1 MPMVDPSQLTKIL
14 KEAMK
19 GGKYTI
25 GAKEAMGSMKGTK
38 AIICTRSLP
47 AQLGAK
53 LREEAKKHDV
63 AVVDVGISS
72 VELARMVG
80 RPFRVS
86 ALALR
91 SVGDADL
98 KLLVR

>member
-1 MPMVDPSQLTKIL
+1 MQMVEPSQLSKIL
-14 KEAMK
+14 KDAMK

-25 GAKEAMGSMKGTK
+25 GAKEAMSSMKGTK
-38 AIICTRSLP
+38 AIVCTRSLP

-53 LREEAKKHDV
+53 LRDEAKKHDV
-63 AVVDVGISS
+63 AVIDVGISS

-98 KLLVR
+98 KLLAR

>member
-1 MPMVDPSQLTKIL
+1 MVEPSLLSKIL
-14 KEAMK
+14 KDSMK

-25 GAKEAMGSMKGTK
+25 GAKEAMASMKGTK
-38 AIICTRSLP
+38 AVICTRSLP

-53 LREEAKKHDV
+53 LRDEAKKQDV
-63 AVVDVGISS
+63 AVVDVGLTS
-72 VELARMVG
+72 VELARMIG

-91 SVGDADL
+91 SLGDGDL
-98 KLLVR
+98 KQLVR

>member
-1 MPMVDPSQLTKIL
+1 MVEPSQLSKIL
-14 KEAMK
+14 KDSMK

-25 GAKEAMGSMKGTK
+25 GAKEAMASMKGTK
-38 AIICTRSLP
+38 AIVCTRSLP

-53 LREEAKKHDV
+53 LRDEAKKHGV
-63 AVVDVGISS
+63 AVVDVGLTS
-72 VELARMVG
+72 VELARMIG

-91 SVGDADL
+91 SLGDGDL
-98 KLLVR
+98 KQLVR

>member
-1 MPMVDPSQLTKIL
+1 MVEPSQLSKIL
-14 KEAMK
+14 KDAMK
-19 GGKYTI
+19 GGMYTI

-53 LREEAKKHDV
+53 LRDEAKKHDV
-63 AVVDVGISS
+63 AVVDLGISS
-72 VELARMVG
+72 VELARMIG

-98 KLLVR
+98 KQLVK

>member
-1 MPMVDPSQLTKIL
+1 MVEPSQLSKIL
-14 KEAMK
+14 KDAMK

-53 LREEAKKHDV
+53 LRDEAKKHDV
-63 AVVDVGISS
+63 AVIDVGISS
-72 VELARMVG
+72 VELARMIG

-86 ALALR
+86 TLALR
-91 SVGDADL
+91 SVGEADL
-98 KLLVR
+98 KLLAR

>member
-1 MPMVDPSQLTKIL
+1 MRMLEPSQLSKIL

-25 GAKEAMGSMKGTK
+25 GAKEAMGTMKGTK

-53 LREEAKKHDV
+53 LRDEAKKHDV

-98 KLLVR
+98 KQLVR

>member
-1 MPMVDPSQLTKIL
+1 MVEPSQLSKIL
-14 KEAMK
+14 KDAMK

-25 GAKEAMGSMKGTK
+25 GAKEAMASMKGTK

-47 AQLGAK
+47 SQLGAK

-63 AVVDVGISS
+63 AVVEVGISS
-72 VELARMVG
+72 VELARMIG

-86 ALALR
+86 TLALR
-91 SVGDADL
+91 SVGEADL
-98 KLLVR
+98 KLLAR